1 MPPKKFC
8 DITGLEA
15 PYRDPHTGLQYHSKE
30 VYEVLKTLVSPYH
43 PVFFSQ
49 KRIQSLSRKRLTP
62 LLLSSQP
69 RGADQQY
76 LEIRG
81 KASTIK

>member
-43 PVFFSQ
+43 PIFPP
-49 KRIQSLSRKRLTP
+49 RLC
-62 LLLSSQP
+62 LE
-69 RGADQQY
+69 RG
-76 LEIRG
+76 
-81 KASTIK
+81 

>member
-43 PVFFSQ
+43 PHF
-49 KRIQSLSRKRLTP
+49 KIQTLYRKSLTP
-62 LLLSSQP
+62 RLLSSQP